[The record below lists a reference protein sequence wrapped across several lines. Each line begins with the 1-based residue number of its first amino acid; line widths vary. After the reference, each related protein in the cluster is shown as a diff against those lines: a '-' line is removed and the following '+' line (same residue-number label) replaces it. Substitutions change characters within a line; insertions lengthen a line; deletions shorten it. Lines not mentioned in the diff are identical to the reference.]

1 MHTKLNHEVDG
12 VGMAVASRRAVVLGR
27 RASSG
32 RARGDVGEHGQQWRA
47 GTRRRA
53 RGTSADGAAKGLTDG
68 GRDRGGIRMR
78 PATASLASEEAAA
91 VAGSGAAAASPV
103 AGDGARRPAAVV
115 HGRPEEEVPT
125 SSGKAAAWTRGIS
138 GVRY

>member
-12 VGMAVASRRAVVLGR
+12 VGMAVASRRAVVSGR

-32 RARGDVGEHGQQWRA
+32 RARGDVGEQWRA
-47 GTRRRA
+47 GPRRRA
-53 RGTSADGAAKGLTDG
+53 RGASADGAAKGLTDG
-68 GRDRGGIRMR
+68 GWDRGGIRMR
-78 PATASLASEEAAA
+78 PAAASLASEEAAA